1 MSFDTQES
9 MSTFTAS
16 TSTASFP
23 PGILHTIEVDVG
35 GDIWE
40 ITQFPDAPF
49 WVRQDYAMHLVPGY
63 QYITTDHLADLKEL
77 VGGVEEE
84 RVRII
89 DSKLE
94 AVQYCSKME
103 KLSKN
108 SWEFNK
114 LGFHCQGPGGCNNHN
129 GLLCGGQRSWNWC
142 QFRHEYTIKTYDS
155 SDIGVI
161 GCPSDYIYDYYC
173 APLHYDIELV
183 LDLAEEDWEYERWL
197 KEVDE
202 LIMILNL
209 NAAQSR
215 DPEERTGSNAL
226 TLGGRIWKGKTGWC
240 GEVVESMGDSVDNM
254 MDGWK
259 KLGRCP
265 TEIKHVHQG
274 QIGHVLLKERYKIHA
289 KILEN
294 NFAETPY
301 GIAWIPPKFQEFIPE
316 AGNYC
321 FLTISKNSGDK
332 LTRHRAQ
339 FTVIYK
345 HTGTFAA
352 SDCGPSFR

>member
-1 MSFDTQES
+1 MATY
-9 MSTFTAS
+9 
-16 TSTASFP
+16 P
-23 PGILHTIEVDVG
+23 PGVLQSIQVPLDWGVDCN
-35 GDIWE
+35 
-40 ITQFPDAPF
+40 ITQLFSDNGFSAED
-49 WVRQDYAMHLVPGY
+49 VDILREMIEA
-63 QYITTDHLADLKEL
+63 A
-77 VGGVEEE
+77 EEA
-84 RVRII
+84 RVKII
-89 DSKLE
+89 DSRIE
-94 AVQYCSKME
+94 AVQYCMKME

-114 LGFHCQGPGGCNNHN
+114 VGFHCQGPGGCNNQN

-142 QFRHEYTIKTYDS
+142 QYRHEYTVLTYDS
-155 SDIGVI
+155 SDIGAI

-173 APLHYDIELV
+173 APLHYDVELV
-183 LDLAEEDWEYERWL
+183 LDLAEEDWDYEQWL

-215 DPEERTGSNAL
+215 DPEERTGANAL
-226 TLGGRIWKGKTGWC
+226 TLNGRIWKNKTGWC
-240 GEVVESMGDSVDNM
+240 GEVVEHMGDSVDNM
-254 MDGWK
+254 MDEWK

-274 QIGHVLLKERYKIHA
+274 QIGHVLIKDRYKIHA

-301 GIAWIPPKFQEFIPE
+301 GIAWFPPKFQEFIPE
-316 AGNYC
+316 PGHYC
-321 FLTISKNSGDK
+321 FLTMSKNSGEK

-339 FTVIYK
+339 FTVIYI
-345 HTGTFAA
+345 HTGSSAA
-352 SDCGPSFR
+352 SGCGPAFR